1 MEKLKSFPFME
12 KRKIYY
18 IVTLVLIIASIAT
31 GLIRGYNFGIDFTGG
46 TLMQIEMGKEV
57 KISEINDI
65 LSDQKIDGNVTHA
78 GDGNT
83 QIIIKTLWK
92 VTRERLLCQLS
103 KKSTA
108 LRMTRYFPSKTS
120 VRQ

>member
-57 KISEINDI
+57 KRDKRYTFRSENRRKCY
-65 LSDQKIDGNVTHA
+65 S
-78 GDGNT
+78 
-83 QIIIKTLWK
+83 
-92 VTRERLLCQLS
+92 RR
-103 KKSTA
+103 
-108 LRMTRYFPSKTS
+108 
-120 VRQ
+120 

>member
-65 LSDQKIDGNVTHA
+65 LSDPLEA
-78 GDGNT
+78 
-83 QIIIKTLWK
+83 
-92 VTRERLLCQLS
+92 S
-103 KKSTA
+103 
-108 LRMTRYFPSKTS
+108 
-120 VRQ
+120 